1 MIKIIQ
7 VFENI
12 ALMELAKSAVQLVP
26 PPVKKSA
33 HTHVVPKSFS
43 APKTKVVTRTTH
55 K

>member
-7 VFENI
+7 LFESI
-12 ALMELAKSAVQLVP
+12 ATMELAKAALQLVP
-26 PPVKKSA
+26 PPVKKSS

-43 APKTKVVTRTTH
+43 APKVKAITRTTH